1 MGWAL
6 GQVRAPLRTPAQFLI
21 ARSPAQNPVGRGSG
35 VPDLQGGGLPHWG
48 VALLV
53 VLDKRIAD
61 DEFRQRDPSGNTV
74 L

>member
-1 MGWAL
+1 ML
-6 GQVRAPLRTPAQFLI
+6 GAPK
-21 ARSPAQNPVGRGSG
+21 ARNLYGDITQDAHNSVVSSSYGCGEI
-35 VPDLQGGGLPHWG
+35 GGLPHWG